1 MCYNRITKTATRQ
14 KKDNRRYEN
23 GISEKLLYVRNFY
36 RALRGEW
43 ISVKKIA
50 EEYQVSTKTIG
61 RYINEIQQ
69 FLSENRE
76 LMQNAELLYS
86 HKEKA
91 YYLHADDFWKIKSY
105 SLL

>member
-1 MCYNRITKTATRQ
+1 MESAKNCCTLEI
-14 KKDNRRYEN
+14 
-23 GISEKLLYVRNFY
+23 FY

-61 RYINEIQQ
+61 RYINDIQQ

-76 LMQNAELLYS
+76 LMQNAEETRKLLRELS
-86 HKEKA
+86 KA
-91 YYLHADDFWKIKSY
+91 GITFYLKG
-105 SLL
+105 

>member
-1 MCYNRITKTATRQ
+1 MESAKNCCTLEI
-14 KKDNRRYEN
+14 
-23 GISEKLLYVRNFY
+23 FY

-76 LMQNAELLYS
+76 LMAECGIAIFSQRESILS
-86 HKEKA
+86 A
-91 YYLHADDFWKIKSY
+91 CR
-105 SLL
+105 